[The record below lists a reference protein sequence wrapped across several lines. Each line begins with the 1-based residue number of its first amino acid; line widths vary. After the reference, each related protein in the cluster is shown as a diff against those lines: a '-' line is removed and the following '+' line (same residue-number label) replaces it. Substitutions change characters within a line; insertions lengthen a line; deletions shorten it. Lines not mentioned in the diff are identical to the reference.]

1 MRKFTLNFLF
11 AAGVMLV
18 LGLTNSFAQRN
29 DNKNKRPKNMGI
41 LTVRTSPAAY
51 PVRVNDQVLGMSGVG
66 TPAEFYL
73 TPGTHHLVIEGPNGQ
88 TYTKDIEIK
97 RDAKNCICLKVV
109 EETTTRACPYNIRL
123 DGPERVLE
131 GDLITFASF
140 NAVTSNP
147 IPVKYNWTVAPN
159 NLKITSGLGTP
170 SITVDTTGFGGQ
182 TVTADLDV
190 NDGVYDATCRQR
202 ISVPTIV
209 ENKPKLPTPR
219 RFDEFVSKS
228 FDDDK
233 ARLDAFVIELQNN
246 PDSQGYIIMYQ
257 GTDRN
262 SVRARRVEIL
272 SKRTLD
278 YLVKARGID
287 PRRIVITNWGTRLQT
302 TYDLWIIPPGAQPPV
317 PQE

>member
-1 MRKFTLNFLF
+1 MRKFTLSFLF
-11 AAGVMLV
+11 AAGLLLI
-18 LGLTNSFAQRN
+18 LGLTDGFAQRS
-29 DNKNKRPKNMGI
+29 DSKIKRPKNMGI
-41 LTVRTSPAAY
+41 LTVKTSPVAY

-73 TPGTHHLVIEGPNGQ
+73 TPGMHRLVIEGPDGK
-88 TYTKDIEIK
+88 TFAKEIEIK
-97 RDAKNCICLKVV
+97 KDAKNCICLKIV
-109 EETTTRACPYNIRL
+109 EETTSRACPYNIRL
-123 DGPERVLE
+123 DGPERVMD

-140 NAVTSNP
+140 NAVSANP
-147 IPVKYNWTVAPN
+147 IPVIYNWTVFPN

-182 TVTADLDV
+182 TITADLDV
-190 NDGVYDATCRQR
+190 NDGVYDAACRQK

-209 ENKPKLPTPR
+209 ENKPPPPTPR
-219 RFDEFVSKS
+219 RFDEFESNS

-262 SVRARRVEIL
+262 SVRARRVDVL

-278 YLVKARGID
+278 YLVKSRGID
-287 PRRIVITNWGTRLQT
+287 PRRIVITNWGTRLKT

-317 PQE
+317 PE